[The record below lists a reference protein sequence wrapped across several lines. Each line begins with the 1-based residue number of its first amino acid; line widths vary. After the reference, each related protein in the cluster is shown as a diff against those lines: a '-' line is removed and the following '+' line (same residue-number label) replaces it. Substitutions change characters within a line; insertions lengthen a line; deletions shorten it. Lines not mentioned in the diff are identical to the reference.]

1 MKTAASSCI
10 RVTKTTLL
18 WNSIEGEFEPAMTPA
33 LTRLRPFTGEDLS
46 ITGKGEKT
54 CSMKNGFS
62 SKKFYNGKGWEY
74 FGDSRW
80 LSELYELL

>member
-33 LTRLRPFTGEDLS
+33 LTRLRLFTGEDLS
-46 ITGKGEKT
+46 NTGKGEKNLL
-54 CSMKNGFS
+54 KGELFL
-62 SKKFYNGKGWEY
+62 FYNSIMGRGWGY
-74 FGDSRW
+74 FGDSR
-80 LSELYELL
+80 